1 MLKKAIKLN
10 MNEVPYL
17 APKEIIEAAKKG
29 LKDLNRYSDPEDLE
43 QLRGLLANYCG
54 VPKKHIIPGTG
65 SELLLREA
73 IHTLS
78 KGRKIIMVSP
88 SFLPTVHAAKQFAT
102 KLVGIRLSPPNFD
115 LNLDL
120 LFDQLQK
127 PCLLII
133 DNPNN
138 PTGKILLD
146 RQIVESIV
154 EDTAALLVVD
164 EAYYEFS
171 KVTFVDMV
179 RDHPNIAIARTMDK
193 AFGLAGARIGY
204 MVAGETFIDAFFSFY
219 MLLPRACLFAAIA
232 SLQNPAYMK
241 RNVDRVIAE
250 KERVWH
256 ALNELAVRVYPSTTN
271 FLLAKTDIPDLV
283 RKLSDIGI
291 QISDLSDQLS
301 PGFIRVSIGTSDEND
316 AFWTSLIELRPN
328 RSGTPE
334 NFRFCVAMGS
344 K

>member
-1 MLKKAIKLN
+1 

-17 APKEIIEAAKKG
+17 PPKEIIEAAKEG
-29 LKDLNRYSDPEDLE
+29 LKNLNRYSDPEGLE
-43 QLRGLLANYCG
+43 QLRGLLADYSG
-54 VPKKHIIPGTG
+54 VPKKHIIPGPG
-65 SELLLREA
+65 SDLLLREA

-102 KLVGIRLSPPNFD
+102 KLVGIRLSPPDFD

-120 LFDQLQK
+120 LLDQLQE

-138 PTGKILLD
+138 PTGKILLN
-146 RQIVESIV
+146 RRSVASIL
-154 EDTAALLVVD
+154 ENTDALLVVD

-171 KVTFVDMV
+171 KTTFVDMV
-179 RDHPNIAIARTMDK
+179 HDHPNLAIARTMDK
-193 AFGLAGARIGY
+193 AFSLAGARVGY
-204 MVAGETFIDAFFSFY
+204 MVAGETFIDAFSSFY
-219 MLLPRACLFAAIA
+219 MLLPRASLFAAIA
-232 SLQNPAYMK
+232 SLQNPAYMR

-250 KERVWH
+250 KERVWN
-256 ALNELAVRVYPSTTN
+256 ALNELAVRVYPSATN

-301 PGFIRVSIGTSDEND
+301 PGYIRVSIGTSVEND
-316 AFWTSLIELRPN
+316 AFINGYMKIRKTG
-328 RSGTPE
+328 SGM
-334 NFRFCVAMGS
+334 C
-344 K
+344 